1 MSAQHP
7 SRKRVL
13 VILFS
18 IREYPD
24 VTGNENQIE
33 SQRHPPSPT
42 TRPNVAQLAKKI
54 LKPEPLRL
62 KPNEQ
67 RRVVIRKLAIVI
79 RFPSPIATAV
89 KLTQRLDPKNRSLNP
104 LPEQHLQITPRRGD
118 PARRTSR

>member
-7 SRKRVL
+7 SRKRVP

-18 IREYPD
+18 IRKYPD

-33 SQRHPPSPT
+33 SQRYPPSPT
-42 TRPNVAQLAKKI
+42 ARPNVAQLAKKI
-54 LKPEPLRL
+54 LKPESGRL

-67 RRVVIRKLAIVI
+67 RRVVIRKLAIII

-89 KLTQRLDPKNRSLNP
+89 KLTQRLDPKNRSVNP
-104 LPEQHLQITPRRGD
+104 LPKQHLQITPRRGD